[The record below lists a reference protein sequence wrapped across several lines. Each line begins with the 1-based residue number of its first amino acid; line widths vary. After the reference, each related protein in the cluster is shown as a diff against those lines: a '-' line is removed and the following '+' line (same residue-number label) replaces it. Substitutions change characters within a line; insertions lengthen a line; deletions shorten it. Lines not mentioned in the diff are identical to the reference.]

1 MGINPADGEI
11 SEDISQDFTY
21 NAQDYIED
29 AEHGDTDAQFILAE
43 CYKDGKGIEQDYAK
57 ALEWYEKAL
66 NANTK
71 EDEKQTVFLAAV
83 YKDIAECY
91 QNLKENKKSIEY
103 LKKALAIYETQGK
116 ENTAEKVRKVIDQKE
131 TDEYFNAF
139 FKWAVDLYN
148 EKRYEE
154 ALPLFESLAAQEHS
168 GAMYYLLSNPSWK
181 YASMADPDTRLNWIQ
196 KAADDGL
203 IEAQEYIDKLKKE
216 GKL

>member
-29 AEHGDTDAQFILAE
+29 AEQGDTAAQFILAE

-57 ALEWYEKAL
+57 ALEWYKKAL
-66 NANTK
+66 NANTN
-71 EDEKQTVFLAAV
+71 EDEKQTTFFAAV

-103 LKKALAIYETQGK
+103 LKKAQSIYE
-116 ENTAEKVRKVIDQKE
+116 
-131 TDEYFNAF
+131 
-139 FKWAVDLYN
+139 
-148 EKRYEE
+148 
-154 ALPLFESLAAQEHS
+154 
-168 GAMYYLLSNPSWK
+168 
-181 YASMADPDTRLNWIQ
+181 SMADPDTRLNWIQ

-203 IEAQEYIDKLKKE
+203 IEAQEDIDKLKKE
-216 GKL
+216 GKQ